1 MLATQAKE
9 ARVTNR
15 AFSSVLVADRVT
27 KVFTAGGKSIVAL
40 RDLSLEV
47 KEGEFV
53 CLIGA
58 SGCGK
63 TTLINMFAGFLQPT
77 AGEVRLRGSPIT
89 GIEPKCGMVFQSYA
103 LFPWKTVRGNVEF
116 GLKMKG
122 VAGADRHRIADRFIA
137 LVKLQG
143 FENHYPA
150 ELSGGMQQRVTPARI
165 LAANPEV
172 LLMDEPFAALD
183 AMTRQVMQEE
193 LLRIHEE
200 SRKTT
205 LFITHHVDEAL
216 ILADRI
222 IVLSARPGRVKAII
236 GNTLPRPRR
245 IDIQLSPDFA
255 RLKAEIWAYV
265 EEEVKRHI
273 ETTKLSAASEE

>member
-1 MLATQAKE
+1 MAGILTAE
-9 ARVTNR
+9 
-15 AFSSVLVADRVT
+15 RVT
-27 KVFTAGGKSIVAL
+27 KTFSVRGGRDVVAV

-47 KEGEFV
+47 HEGEFL

-63 TTLINMFAGFLQPT
+63 STMLNMFAGFIQPT
-77 AGEVRLRGSPIT
+77 AGRVLLRGQPIT
-89 GIEPKCGMVFQSYA
+89 RIEPRCGMVFQAYA

-122 VAGADRHRIADRFIA
+122 VPSAERRRTVERFIEM
-137 LVKLQG
+137 VKLQG
-143 FENHYPA
+143 FEHHYPA
-150 ELSGGMQQRVTPARI
+150 ELSGGMQQRVTLARI
-165 LAANPEV
+165 LAADPEV

-205 LFITHHVDEAL
+205 VFITHNIDEAL

-222 IVLSARPGRVKAII
+222 VVMSARPGRVKAVLA
-236 GNTLPRPRR
+236 NTLPRPRR
-245 IDIQLSPDFA
+245 VTIQLSPDYA
-255 RLKAEIWAYV
+255 RLKSEIWGHV
-265 EEEVKRHI
+265 EEEVRQHV
-273 ETTKLSAASEE
+273 ESTAYSSRRDD